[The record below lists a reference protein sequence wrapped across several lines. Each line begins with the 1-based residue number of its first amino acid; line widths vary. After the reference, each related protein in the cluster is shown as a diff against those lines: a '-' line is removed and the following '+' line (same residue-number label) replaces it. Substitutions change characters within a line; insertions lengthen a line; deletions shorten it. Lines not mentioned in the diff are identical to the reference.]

1 MAQDTGLA
9 VTVPTAT
16 MHKKYGIPNPIHF
29 FQKATASPNARSAPP
44 SPIGVMTEQLDA
56 DMTDPVPDCEAEIR
70 TCVGGQMIV
79 ASDYKMRWNPET
91 KMTQHTSTH
100 EITADPDGCHMW
112 VSGMSCGQLARV
124 KCADPTKQD
133 IFRFDLE
140 GVACPRPHTV
150 RFDKEG
156 RLWVGLEFSGL
167 ICQMDARELCRK
179 PELPGSDGCLYRSI
193 GYDDF
198 KQKFGVNLQ
207 AFPRPI
213 ATHPHGFCFDEDKHT
228 DGPTAHI
235 WFTGKLTNTVGRL
248 RLSDG
253 AVEHFELPT
262 LGAVPIYVE
271 LGCDRNIWG
280 TCLDSNKIF
289 RVTQGESPLVT
300 EVPITRDPAGD

>member
-1 MAQDTGLA
+1 M
-9 VTVPTAT
+9 
-16 MHKKYGIPNPIHF
+16 
-29 FQKATASPNARSAPP
+29 
-44 SPIGVMTEQLDA
+44 
-56 DMTDPVPDCEAEIR
+56 
-70 TCVGGQMIV
+70 
-79 ASDYKMRWNPET
+79 
-91 KMTQHTSTH
+91 
-100 EITADPDGCHMW
+100 
-112 VSGMSCGQLARV
+112 
-124 KCADPTKQD
+124 
-133 IFRFDLE
+133 
-140 GVACPRPHTV
+140 

-213 ATHPHGFCFDEDKHT
+213 ATHPHGFCFDEDNHT

-253 AVEHFELPT
+253 AVEHFDALPSELCPST
-262 LGAVPIYVE
+262 WSWGATATSGEPAWTATRSS
-271 LGCDRNIWG
+271 G
-280 TCLDSNKIF
+280 SP
-289 RVTQGESPLVT
+289 RVKALSSPRCQSRVIRPVIEINCPAADQLLT
-300 EVPITRDPAGD
+300 TRDERALAL